1 MRPSVKTGLYAV
13 VLAGIVGGTGTGAWA
28 LTDKSVTISVD
39 GQARSVHTRAGTVA
53 GALKDAHLD
62 VAGHDTVAPAASA
75 AIHDGSKVVLLRGR
89 ELHLLVDGRGQDVWT
104 TASTVDAALGELG
117 YGTDKTISVS
127 RSSRLP
133 LTPTQITLLTP
144 KHVTVVADSKSVA
157 LVTTE
162 ATVGGAVAAAH
173 VTVGKDDTVSSPM
186 AGKTVDGEIVTV
198 KRVRYVVRTTDA
210 KVAFSKTQRE
220 DSDRLRGTTLIVRS
234 GKNGLTRRHFQ
245 FVYVDGTLV
254 GKRLLDTAVVHKP
267 IAQIVAVGTKKPVVA
282 QPTSTERS
290 TGTSGSDS
298 NSGSGSN
305 SKSTSG
311 SSSKSTSGSSTKSTS
326 GSSSKSTSGS
336 SSKSTSKSSGK
347 STSGSSSKSTSGS
360 SNSSASKSN
369 SGSGSQSSGGSPRAI
384 AAQMV
389 SDRGWGS
396 GQYSCLVSLWNRES
410 GWSVHARN
418 GSGAYGIPQALPG
431 SKMSS
436 AGPNWQDNAATQI
449 RWGLGY
455 IASRYGSPCGA
466 WGHSQSNGWY

>member
-1 MRPSVKTGLYAV
+1 MRSSAKIGLYAV
-13 VLAGIVGGTGTGAWA
+13 VLAGVVGGTGAWA

-62 VAGHDTVAPAASA
+62 VASHDTVAPAASA

-104 TASTVDAALGELG
+104 TASTVDTALRELG

-127 RSSRLP
+127 RSTRLP

-144 KHVTVVADSKSVA
+144 KHVTVVADSKAVA

-162 ATVGGAVAAAH
+162 PTVGGAVAAAH
-173 VTVGKDDTVSSPM
+173 LTVGKDDTVSSPM

-198 KRVRYVVRTTDA
+198 RRVRYVVRTTDA

-234 GKNGLTRRHFQ
+234 GKNGVTRQHFQ

-254 GKRLLDTAVVHKP
+254 GKRLLDTVVVHKP
-267 IAQIVAVGTKKPVVA
+267 VGELITVGTKKPMVPK
-282 QPTSTERS
+282 PTSTES
-290 TGTSGSDS
+290 TAGTSGTD
-298 NSGSGSN
+298 
-305 SKSTSG
+305 SG
-311 SSSKSTSGSSTKSTS
+311 SSTKSTNGSTDKSTSGSSTKSTS
-326 GSSSKSTSGS
+326 GSSTKSTSGS
-336 SSKSTSKSSGK
+336 G
-347 STSGSSSKSTSGS
+347 
-360 SNSSASKSN
+360 SNSSASNSNSN

-384 AAQMV
+384 AARMV

-396 GQYSCLVSLWNRES
+396 DQYSCLVSLWNRES